1 MFTFQENTHFSQAL
15 PCTREEFW
23 EQVRKPSTAWRI
35 DARRA
40 ILAAVEASKT
50 QGAAAIHT
58 WLQNSDYQKFL
69 VKKQGM
75 KRKAA
80 KEAWERKTDAE
91 KLLAFAQ
98 EVKENLPAFIF
109 ACREFDETETGKGTM
124 FRHRR
129 LADCHL
135 NGLFMLDIDH
145 VENPMQIWYKLRDD
159 EELMRRVALAHI
171 TSSSFG
177 IRIVATAD
185 ISLGNLADNQIVLA
199 QALGYKADQSCIDA
213 TRNSFAPK
221 EEDILYINEELLFN
235 YYDEEF
241 DRRFTAAY
249 RQKNTQPTRF
259 QFDADDDT
267 AGGGSPVAAHA
278 APEAAEQGTQN
289 VSGVDVEPVAKIKKT
304 TDNIKTTTG
313 TTETTI
319 KDDNL
324 SSHEKMLSK
333 LSELS
338 LEEKNE
344 LSSLKW
350 RGYDIQSIIDARY
363 ADKLPCGEDSN
374 RHKESLKLATDL
386 LIMLD
391 GDKQRVLRIVEA
403 QPWVQDI
410 IEERDENVEQTVE
423 SAAGCVAEKE
433 KKYANPMPSKAMLEA
448 VKAVTGKNYREIVSE
463 EFFAEQSGKAERRVK
478 SEEFAAAKSE
488 QAINSMLDGWG
499 AEIEAMFDEF
509 PLLADV
515 CAGLK
520 RSQYPAAVFTAGG
533 ALMTL
538 MTRCTYRFYHRPERE
553 RRLNCSLLIIGHPA
567 SNKSMA
573 DDICDILMSPVE
585 TADKAGLAALN
596 RYKQD
601 TKKKAA
607 NKEGK
612 DRPQGI
618 IRIHPARTSNG
629 QLIQDMLNAKEVVDG
644 KEMQLHMFTFDT
656 ELDNSITL
664 QSGGSW
670 INKQSM
676 ELKAFHNEED
686 GQMYQNSDSPVDK
699 FHVTWNYIYTGTPI
713 ALKKKVN
720 ERNFGSGLSTR
731 LTVIPMPKTNYEMIA
746 FQEVTTI
753 DWQRLERMKAW
764 AFKLDVRAG
773 ELPMWPLVK
782 RLYDW
787 TKNRMADCAEDD
799 SEANELMLK
808 RVPYHAL
815 NYSAPFIDMRHYG
828 SLHQEGKFWEG
839 TYEVDET
846 DWKLCELM
854 ARIQYATQQHFFGVL
869 AEKYFDDMNN
879 DVQITGRRHY
889 QKSQEGYQRLP
900 EVFSVEDVNK
910 CFGYNNER
918 SATTKIKRL
927 IDAGM
932 AVKSEEYIEDGHIRK
947 KYRKVNQMYM

>member
-1 MFTFQENTHFSQAL
+1 MITFQENTHFSQAL

-23 EQVRKPSTAWRI
+23 EQVKKPSTRWRI

-50 QGAAAIHT
+50 QGAVALHNL
-58 WLQNSDYQKFL
+58 LQNSEYQKFL
-69 VKKQGM
+69 IKKQGL
-75 KRKAA
+75 KRQAA
-80 KEAWERKTDAE
+80 KEAWAKKTDAE

-98 EVKENLPAFIF
+98 EVKDNLPAFIF
-109 ACREFDETETGKGTM
+109 ACREFDETETAKGGM

-145 VENPMQIWYKLRDD
+145 IENPMDVWWKMRDD
-159 EELMRRVALAHI
+159 KELMKSIALVHI

-185 ISLGNLADNQIVLA
+185 INTGNLADNQIALA
-199 QALGYKADQSCIDA
+199 QKLGYKADESCIDA

-221 EEDILYINEELLFN
+221 EEDIIYINEELLFD
-235 YYDEEF
+235 YYNEEF
-241 DRRFTAAY
+241 DKRFTDEY
-249 RQKNTQPTRF
+249 RQKKTQPIRL
-259 QFDADDDT
+259 QFDSSD
-267 AGGGSPVAAHA
+267 HA
-278 APEAAEQGTQN
+278 AAVRHSQSAAVATQDAEQGPGDGSEMDVRT
-289 VSGVDVEPVAKIKKT
+289 VDLGI
-304 TDNIKTTTG
+304 
-313 TTETTI
+313 
-319 KDDNL
+319 
-324 SSHEKMLSK
+324 
-333 LSELS
+333 
-338 LEEKNE
+338 
-344 LSSLKW
+344 KW
-350 RGYDIQSIIDARY
+350 RGYNVQSIIDARY
-363 ADKLPCGEDSN
+363 ADKLPCGDDSN

-391 GDKQRVLRIVEA
+391 GDKATVQRIIEA
-403 QPWVQDI
+403 QSWVKEI
-410 IEERDENVEQTVE
+410 IAERDENVAQTME
-423 SAAGCVAEKE
+423 SAAGCVTKKE
-433 KKYANPMPSKAMLEA
+433 GEYANPMPSPTMQEA
-448 VKAVTGKNYREIVSE
+448 VKKVTGKNYREVVREISQQG
-463 EFFAEQSGKAERRVK
+463 QSPLCGNT
-478 SEEFAAAKSE
+478 
-488 QAINSMLDGWG
+488 INSQLDAWG
-499 AEIEAMFDEF
+499 AEIESLFPEF
-509 PLLADV
+509 PLLKDV

-520 RSQYPAAVFTAGG
+520 RSQYPAAMFVAGG

-538 MTRCTYRFYHRPERE
+538 MTRCTYKFYHRPERD

-573 DDICDILMSPVE
+573 DDICDILMAPVDA
-585 TADKAGLAALN
+585 ADKAGLAALN

-601 TKKKAA
+601 NKKKAA

-612 DRPQGI
+612 DKPQGI

-644 KEMQLHMFTFDT
+644 KEIQLHMFTFDT

-699 FHVTWNYIYTGTPI
+699 FHVTWNFIYTGTPI

-746 FQEVTTI
+746 FQEVTAI
-753 DWQRLERMKAW
+753 DWQRLERMKTW
-764 AFKLDVRAG
+764 AYKLDCRAG
-773 ELPMWPLVK
+773 ELPLWPLVK

-787 TKNRMADCAEDD
+787 TGNRMADCAEDD

-808 RVPYHAL
+808 RVPYHAI

-839 TYEVDET
+839 TYEVDDV

-854 ARIQYATQQHFFGVL
+854 ARIQYATQQHFFGVM

-879 DVQITGRRHY
+879 DVQITGKRHQ
-889 QKSQEGYQRLP
+889 QKSVDGYNRLP
-900 EVFSVEDVNK
+900 EVFTVEDVSK
-910 CFGYNNER
+910 SFGYTNSN
-918 SATTKIKRL
+918 SINSKIRRL
-927 IDAGM
+927 I
-932 AVKSEEYIEDGHIRK
+932 SDGLILKITKGENKDKFQKINRIA
-947 KYRKVNQMYM
+947 